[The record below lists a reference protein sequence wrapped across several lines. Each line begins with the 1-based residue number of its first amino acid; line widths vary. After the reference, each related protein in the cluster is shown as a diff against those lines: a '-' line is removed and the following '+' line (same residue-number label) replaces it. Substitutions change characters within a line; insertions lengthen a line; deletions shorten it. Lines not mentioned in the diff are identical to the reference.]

1 MYCGVAVVDEA
12 TLATLCFG
20 QKTQSYQLGV
30 ASGAP
35 TDQEIEKC
43 FFVAFTF
50 LAEEPQKILYL
61 NLDFRSFLTWNSL

>member
-20 QKTQSYQLGV
+20 QKTQSYQLGA

-35 TDQEIEKC
+35 TDQEIEK
-43 FFVAFTF
+43 
-50 LAEEPQKILYL
+50 
-61 NLDFRSFLTWNSL
+61 